1 MENQKTNEELMTGFI
16 SDPHNGSFDHLV
28 SRFLGPAVA
37 VARAMLT
44 DTALAEDA
52 VQETFL
58 RIVRKRD
65 QYNTS
70 MVFDNWFY
78 TVLRNICRDILRKMS
93 RQDQL
98 LLKAAENSTLSA
110 EDPAPIIEEGYELM
124 DGLDSDSRT
133 ILTLRVIEGMNFARI
148 STVLGISRE
157 AAKKRAQRA
166 LKKMRELN
174 INKLS
179 PLKRE
184 DRSDY
189 DGMQ

>member
-1 MENQKTNEELMTGFI
+1 MENEKTNEELMTGFI
-16 SDPHNGSFDHLV
+16 SDPHNGSFDPLV

-58 RIVRKRD
+58 RIVRKRH

-78 TVLRNICRDILRKMS
+78 TILRNICRDMLRKMS

-98 LLKAAENSTLSA
+98 LLKAAENTTLSSK
-110 EDPAPIIEEGYELM
+110 DPDPVMEEGYELM
-124 DGLDSDSRT
+124 DGLDRDSRT
-133 ILTLRVIEGMNFARI
+133 ILTLRVIEGMDFARI

-157 AAKKRAQRA
+157 AAKKRSQRA